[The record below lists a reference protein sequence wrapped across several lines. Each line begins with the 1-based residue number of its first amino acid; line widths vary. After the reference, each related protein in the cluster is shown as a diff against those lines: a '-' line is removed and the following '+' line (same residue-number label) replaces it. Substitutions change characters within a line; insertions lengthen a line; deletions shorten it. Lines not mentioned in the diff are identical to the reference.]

1 MKFLIKKEDPSTIK
15 TGEIFLWF
23 SSDYDEA
30 IKTFIEYI
38 CRYEQYYNF
47 SELRITDENRN
58 SIIPVYMTKDS
69 SCYILNEALINES
82 AIKEDCIP
90 TNSLYIKLKFLI
102 NKNNMLSLTK

>member
-47 SELRITDENRN
+47 SELRITDEN
-58 SIIPVYMTKDS
+58 
-69 SCYILNEALINES
+69 EALINES

-90 TNSLYIKLKFLI
+90 TNSLYIKLKFLL